1 MGMRQRESCRRE
13 VSQAVSVKTCPNC
26 GQSTR
31 DDDRFCPSCGQ
42 PTDPRRQSSLVT
54 EERSARRQAAVSA
67 ASNVAGYA
75 GALKRFWW
83 VLVIGLL
90 FAIFASLS
98 ARFTVGFFPPSLEE
112 KEEISYTAESR
123 LLVNSASNPHFRA
136 AETTFTPVG
145 PAADEGTGTDTGTG
159 TGSEEEQQPQ
169 LVPFSQPPDL
179 NTIIR
184 NANTYPF
191 IIESDGVAD
200 FRREQFGEL
209 PGVVSAIGA
218 TSVVTANRVE
228 LSEIPVIRLVAV
240 AGSPEDAIALADKTG
255 KAFIG
260 WLQAEQQEDNI
271 RKEDRMVVEQ
281 LTIPKGALASAGPST
296 TLPIL
301 VFVVVFAAFCVLAI
315 LLDRLVPARPK
326 PARSDVEPLEQPV
339 KVKKTA

>member
-1 MGMRQRESCRRE
+1 M
-13 VSQAVSVKTCPNC
+13 KTCPNC

-42 PTDPRRQSSLVT
+42 PTDPRRQGPLVT
-54 EERSARRQAAVSA
+54 EDRSPRRQAASAA
-67 ASNVAGYA
+67 ASNVVGYV

-112 KEEISYTAESR
+112 KDPVSYTAEAR
-123 LLVNSASNPHFRA
+123 LLVNSASNLHYRA
-136 AETTFTPVG
+136 QVTTDIPRETG
-145 PAADEGTGTDTGTG
+145 GGDESDPE
-159 TGSEEEQQPQ
+159 GSEEDT
-169 LVPFSQPPDL
+169 VPFVSAPDH

-191 IIESDGVAD
+191 IIESDRIAD
-200 FRREQFGEL
+200 YRRAEFGEL
-209 PGVVSAIGA
+209 PGVVSAQGA

-240 AGSPEDAIALADKTG
+240 ADRPEDAIALADKTG

-260 WLQAEQQEDNI
+260 WLRQEQIDDKI
-271 RKEDRMVVEQ
+271 RPEDRMVVEQ
-281 LTIPKGALASAGPST
+281 LTTPRGVGASAGPST

-315 LLDRLVPARPK
+315 LLDRLVPARPQ
-326 PARSDVEPLEQPV
+326 PARSGVEPLEQPV